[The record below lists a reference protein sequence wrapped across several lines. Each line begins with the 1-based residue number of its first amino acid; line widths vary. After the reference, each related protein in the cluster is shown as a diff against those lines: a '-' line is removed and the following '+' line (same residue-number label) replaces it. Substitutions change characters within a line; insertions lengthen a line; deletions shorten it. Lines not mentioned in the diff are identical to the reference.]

1 VHIFPYSSTR
11 ARDQHLR
18 LVTRDD
24 MERNGYAKR
33 MLQALVVQH
42 PSLKIRPV
50 TRGGKA
56 LAEKSGF
63 VPSDD
68 DKSLWVRKKG

>member
-1 VHIFPYSSTR
+1 
-11 ARDQHLR
+11 
-18 LVTRDD
+18 